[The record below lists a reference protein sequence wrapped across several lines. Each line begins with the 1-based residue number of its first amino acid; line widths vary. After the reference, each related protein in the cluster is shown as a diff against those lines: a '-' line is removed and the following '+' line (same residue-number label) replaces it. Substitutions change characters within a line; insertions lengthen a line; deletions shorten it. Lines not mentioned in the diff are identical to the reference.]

1 MSYRISKCTTAP
13 GNDHKQIKVFKRMM
27 LDDTEKTKVEKVTE
41 PIHIGKDFYTLEK
54 RKYIII
60 RPVDNGRRGIES

>member
-1 MSYRISKCTTAP
+1 
-13 GNDHKQIKVFKRMM
+13 M